1 MSSSRS
7 RLGGWITFPFIIG
20 LSLSYTTMLCWY
32 IYALFLSNAT
42 MFLPCTQL
50 YLCLLPG
57 PGLVTGLS
65 LGAVG
70 RLINLIVY
78 LIEEFNVKSIDA
90 AQISNLVNGCSL
102 LPVIGAIISDS
113 FFLGSS
119 VILISSVVSLLVLV
133 LICYYMHTVFSAHSL
148 SVLLSSLAFII
159 YINMIGLL
167 TWLWC
172 NLAHNYGVG
181 LQMACRK

>member
-1 MSSSRS
+1 
-7 RLGGWITFPFIIG
+7 
-20 LSLSYTTMLCWY
+20 
-32 IYALFLSNAT
+32 

-167 TWLWC
+167 T
-172 NLAHNYGVG
+172 
-181 LQMACRK
+181 

>member
-1 MSSSRS
+1 
-7 RLGGWITFPFIIG
+7 
-20 LSLSYTTMLCWY
+20 
-32 IYALFLSNAT
+32 

-65 LGAVG
+65 LGAG
-70 RLINLIVY
+70 GWLINLIVY
-78 LIEEFNVKSIDA
+78 LIEEFNLKSIDA
-90 AQISNLVNGCSL
+90 AQISNVVNGCSL

-113 FFLGSS
+113 FLGSFS

-148 SVLLSSLAFII
+148 SVLLISLAFII
-159 YINMIGLL
+159 YINMKGLL
-167 TWLWC
+167 T
-172 NLAHNYGVG
+172 
-181 LQMACRK
+181 